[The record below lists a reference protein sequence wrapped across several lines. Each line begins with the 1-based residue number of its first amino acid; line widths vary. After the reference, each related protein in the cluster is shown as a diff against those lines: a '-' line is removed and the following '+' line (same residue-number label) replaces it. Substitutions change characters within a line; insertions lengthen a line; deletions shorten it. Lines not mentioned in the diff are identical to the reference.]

1 MRRARLGLAAAMA
14 AGVVLLGAV
23 PASAA
28 PGDGSAYGADVD
40 VTLLGKP
47 AVHVGPLAQASTE
60 GPTSGTLVGIDVPGI
75 AHSGT
80 VQTTAVRDETTGA
93 VDSKAT
99 VENLSVG
106 VLGALGTIKADAVT
120 AECHATQ
127 DGNAGAATLAGLN
140 LGPLGDVSATPAANT
155 VVNVGA
161 LGANVAKITFNE
173 QIANPDG
180 SLTVNAI
187 HVRLLGGVLGSLGSG
202 DVIVSSATCGPAGLP
217 VPLASGAGMWIGL
230 GLLAALGLPAGVWFS
245 RRRATAQAV

>member
-14 AGVVLLGAV
+14 AGVVLLSAI

-40 VTLLGKP
+40 VSLLGQP
-47 AVHVGPLAQASTE
+47 AVQVGPLAAASTE
-60 GPTSGTLVGIDVPGI
+60 GPATSTLVGIDVPGI
-75 AHSGT
+75 ASSGT
-80 VQTTAVRDETTGA
+80 VQTSAERDETTGA

-99 VENLSVG
+99 VEDLSVG

-127 DGNAGAATLAGLN
+127 DGNAGSATLAGLN
-140 LGPLGDVSATPAANT
+140 LGVLGTVGANPAANT

-161 LGANVAKITFNE
+161 LGVNVASITFNE
-173 QIANPDG
+173 QISNPDG

-187 HVRLLGGVLGSLGSG
+187 HVRLLGGVIGSLGSG
-202 DVIVSSATCGPAGLP
+202 DVVVSSATCGPAGLP

-230 GLLAALGLPAGVWFS
+230 GLLTAIGVPAGVWFS
-245 RRRATAQAV
+245 RRRADAHAV